1 MSNYHNLISLKQIR
15 KCTSRWICPFR
26 LWIYLRNWKFIRYMV
41 WQSDIYSLLLV
52 CISGLECRSI
62 QCQFKC
68 NSTYIIYILHLVYFE
83 GCGNL
88 GAQVFILFAEF
99 HNSKTIVNANNLYL
113 FTNNGDKAPPN
124 IYITIQEAV
133 FSTIL
138 GKVLPKWQAIYF
150 VYNFFHKKSILNI
163 FVPTIIHSVV
173 WCLGRLPL

>member
-1 MSNYHNLISLKQIR
+1 MKRSEIFEKAGLCREMHRISKSE
-15 KCTSRWICPFR
+15 SRRVILC
-26 LWIYLRNWKFIRYMV
+26 
-41 WQSDIYSLLLV
+41 
-52 CISGLECRSI
+52 
-62 QCQFKC
+62 
-68 NSTYIIYILHLVYFE
+68 ILHLVYFE

-138 GKVLPKWQAIYF
+138 GKVLPK
-150 VYNFFHKKSILNI
+150 
-163 FVPTIIHSVV
+163 
-173 WCLGRLPL
+173 

>member
-1 MSNYHNLISLKQIR
+1 MKQIR
-15 KCTSRWICPFR
+15 KCTSKWICPWGFEYI
-26 LWIYLRNWKFIRYMV
+26 WGIESSYVRYME

-62 QCQFKC
+62 QCLLQMQF
-68 NSTYIIYILHLVYFE
+68 NIHHLHFTFSIFE